1 MHRASSLPHLP
12 FLRSP
17 VSRAVICLVSLAA
30 LGLVFGQVAQA
41 QSLQSSDFVATPVE
55 PEAEKD
61 SPSRA
66 APQKSDAVDARIPLK
81 VTRMMAEKP
90 PEGNANKPPSFVR
103 GDSIS
108 GRPDLETVITG
119 DAELRQ
125 GTSAIRADRIELY
138 SPDNTLDARGNV
150 RLSTKGNQ
158 YRGSLLHI
166 KLDTY
171 EGYFADASYRF
182 ISNGGNGKADRIDF
196 INEKTLIAHN
206 ASYTTCERTETAS
219 WGNPAWILTGT
230 SFKFDQEAETGEARG
245 AVLKFKGVPILATP
259 VFSFPTGDK
268 RKSGLLPPTFNVDST
283 SGLMV
288 NQPYYFDLA
297 PNRDATFSPTVMSK
311 RGIELG
317 GEYRY
322 LERDYRGR
330 LRGTFMPGD
339 MLRQRDRWSYVLE
352 HGGELNTGLAAIG
365 SVGLSLNLN
374 RVSDDNF
381 WRDFPRIGVAAPQR
395 LLTNDVVASWGKG
408 YFTSS
413 ISALKW
419 QILQDPLSPIVPPY
433 DRLPQVATAYT
444 RVNVPIAGLKGFDWS
459 LSSDFTRFS
468 ANRWLTGQPNSD
480 RAVGIAKISLPWIAP
495 SGFITPKLQ
504 LHATTYRFDSP
515 LVNGNLSASR
525 IVPTFSLDSGLQF
538 ERKATILGHELTQT
552 LEPRAFY
559 VRTPYRDQ
567 SLLPNY
573 DSGLNGFNF
582 ATVFTENAFVGNDR
596 ISDSNLL
603 TLGVTSRLLNPD
615 SGAEAVRV
623 GVAQRLRFSDQNV
636 VLRPEDLPVTDR
648 ISDVLFGS
656 SINWNP
662 RWAFDGTV
670 QYNPK
675 LRVSERSTF
684 GVRYNPGP
692 YRVISASLR
701 RQRDISNSVDVG
713 WQWPINDLW
722 GDKGKDL
729 GAGRGQG
736 GGRYY
741 SVGRL
746 NYSVPDKK
754 LVDAVV
760 GLEYDGCCW
769 ISRVVLQR
777 TQTGVAVATTRLL
790 FQLELI
796 GFSRLG
802 VSPLEVLKQN
812 IPRYQLLRDQVTAP
826 SRFTNYD

>member
-1 MHRASSLPHLP
+1 MDNQLRFYKRVYLLPSMHPASFLSHLP

-17 VSRAVICLVSLAA
+17 VPRAVICLVSLAA
-30 LGLVFGQVAQA
+30 LGLVFGQAVQA
-41 QSLQSSDFVATPVE
+41 QDL
-55 PEAEKD
+55 
-61 SPSRA
+61 A
-66 APQKSDAVDARIPLK
+66 APRLAIEPAVDAASQRPVLK
-81 VTRMMAEKP
+81 ASPMLAEKP

-103 GDSIS
+103 GDSVS

-150 RLSTKGNQ
+150 RLSTKSNQ
-158 YRGSLLHI
+158 YRGSLLNI
-166 KLDTY
+166 QLDTY
-171 EGYFADASYRF
+171 EGYFANPSYRF

-196 INEKTLIAHN
+196 INAKTLVAHN
-206 ASYTTCERTETAS
+206 ATYTTCERTEPAS

-230 SFKFDQEAETGEARG
+230 SFKFDQEAESGEATG
-245 AVLKFKGVPILATP
+245 AVLKFKGVPILASP

-283 SGLMV
+283 SGSMV
-288 NQPYYFDLA
+288 TQPYYFDIA
-297 PNRDATFSPTVMSK
+297 PNRDATFSSTLMSK

-322 LERDYRGR
+322 LERHYRGR
-330 LRGTFMPGD
+330 LRGTFMPSD
-339 MLRQRDRWSYVLE
+339 ELRQRERWSYTLE
-352 HGGELNTGLAAIG
+352 HGGRLNTGLAAIG
-365 SVGLSLNLN
+365 SVGYSLNLN

-381 WRDFPRIGVAAPQR
+381 WRDFPQIGAAVPQR
-395 LLTNDVVASWGKG
+395 LRTNDAVVSWGQG

-413 ISALKW
+413 IRALKW
-419 QILQDPLSPIVPPY
+419 QTLQDPLSRIVPPY
-433 DRLPQVATAYT
+433 DLLPQVAAAYT
-444 RVNVPIAGLKGFDWS
+444 RVNAPIAGFKGFDWS
-459 LSSDFTRFS
+459 LSGDFTSFS
-468 ANRWLTGQPNSD
+468 ANRLLTGQPNSE
-480 RAVGIAKISLPWIAP
+480 RAVGIAQISLPWNTL
-495 SGFITPKLQ
+495 SGFIIPKLQ

-515 LVNGNLSASR
+515 LVSGNLSASR
-525 IVPTFSLDSGLQF
+525 IVPTYSLDSGLQF
-538 ERKATILGHELTQT
+538 ERKAKFFGRNFKQT

-559 VRTPYRDQ
+559 VWTPFRDQ
-567 SLLPNY
+567 SALPNY

-582 ATVFTENAFVGNDR
+582 ATIFTPNAFVGNDR

-615 SGAEAVRV
+615 SGAEVMRV
-623 GVAQRLRFSDQNV
+623 GVAQRLRFRDQNV
-636 VLRPEDLPVTDR
+636 VLPGGLPVTDR

-656 SINWNP
+656 SINWDP

-675 LRVSERSTF
+675 LKVSEHSTF
-684 GVRYNPGP
+684 SVRYNPSA

-701 RQRDISNSVDVG
+701 SQQRNISKSVDVG

-729 GAGRGQG
+729 GAGSGQG

-746 NYSVPDKK
+746 NYSLSDKK
-754 LVDAVV
+754 LVETVV

-769 ISRVVLQR
+769 IGRAVLQR
-777 TQTGVAVATTRLL
+777 TQTGVAVATTRIL

-802 VSPLEVLKQN
+802 VSPLEILKQN
-812 IPRYQLLRDQVTAP
+812 IPRYQLLRDQVSAP